1 MWRLFSTAS
10 GSRSANA
17 VENYLTGLNNEKKV
31 RIQIM
36 AIKIHSE
43 YYTFT
48 DALEAV
54 QKAAA
59 MERRGKHCTIGVIES
74 SPCFIRY
81 EVGYTEITHT
91 EEDAIENKR

>member
-1 MWRLFSTAS
+1 
-10 GSRSANA
+10 
-17 VENYLTGLNNEKKV
+17 
-31 RIQIM
+31 M

-59 MERRGKHCTIGVIES
+59 MEMRGKHCTFRVIES
-74 SPCFIRY
+74 STTFIRY
-81 EVGYTEITHT
+81 EVGYTEIIHS
-91 EEDAIENKR
+91 EEKTIENKR

>member
-1 MWRLFSTAS
+1 
-10 GSRSANA
+10 
-17 VENYLTGLNNEKKV
+17 
-31 RIQIM
+31 M